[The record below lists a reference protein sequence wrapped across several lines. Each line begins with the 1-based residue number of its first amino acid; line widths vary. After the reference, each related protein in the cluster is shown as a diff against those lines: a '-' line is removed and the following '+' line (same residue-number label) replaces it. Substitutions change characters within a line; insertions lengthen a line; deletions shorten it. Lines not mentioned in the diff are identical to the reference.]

1 MSKTDQL
8 YIICFFRLNE
18 NLSGK
23 LSRDMVNL
31 SVEMPSGIPWTWV
44 KTIDQTNL
52 SQSFPMDALD
62 TSQSSIMQ
70 QSQIELKVTTTSD
83 APHTREFSTGNGLEP
98 GEVVVESIEKLSQ
111 MNAITNRSSKIISE
125 HNMYN
130 SYASNP
136 WNQYKLISERMNAK
150 ESIFDREQILKTELI
165 HLHGSLSE
173 KTKEVEQLMKELEMA
188 YKLINKLQNPE
199 EPQIL
204 AQQETQMA
212 TFEKK
217 DIDILEKEYCQQNIS
232 EKYQKVIIGRNCGNR
247 QTVSKNLD
255 NELAAEVKESHA
267 SENHEL
273 KEKCLLK
280 SELDE
285 TYSNWCAVPTH
296 LSAVFDSIDVSKINV
311 SKMESKIEKSGN
323 IVIAGH
329 EKLHTFEDRIKL
341 CNENIIGIES
351 DNEEITKQHSS
362 VDSEHKISRQDGV
375 DQQLNSFTRLHC
387 NENQKDCIMDKP
399 LLTDGLDSK
408 LEKKTFE
415 QMKFHLD
422 VSDLAQLDMKSEEP
436 ELHSSCNKNVLSD
449 AEFKKIKQ

>member
-1 MSKTDQL
+1 
-8 YIICFFRLNE
+8 
-18 NLSGK
+18 
-23 LSRDMVNL
+23 MVNL
-31 SVEMPSGIPWTWV
+31 SVEMPSGVPWTWV
-44 KTIDQTNL
+44 KAIDQTNL

-62 TSQSSIMQ
+62 VSQSAIMQ
-70 QSQIELKVTTTSD
+70 QSQVELKVTMTSD

-136 WNQYKLISERMNAK
+136 WNQYKLISEKMNAR

-173 KTKEVEQLMKELEMA
+173 KTREVEQLMKELEMA

-204 AQQETQMA
+204 AQETHMTA
-212 TFEKK
+212 FEKK
-217 DIDILEKEYCQQNIS
+217 DIDIIEKEYCQQNFS
-232 EKYQKVIIGRNCGNR
+232 EKYQKVIIERNCGNR
-247 QTVSKNLD
+247 QAVSKNLD
-255 NELAAEVKESHA
+255 IEPVAEVKEGHA
-267 SENHEL
+267 SENHEF
-273 KEKCLLK
+273 KEECRFK
-280 SELDE
+280 SQLNK

-296 LSAVFDSIDVSKINV
+296 LSAMFDSIDVSRIKV

-323 IVIAGH
+323 IVIVGH
-329 EKLHTFEDRIKL
+329 ENLHTFEDRIRL
-341 CNENIIGIES
+341 SNENISGIES

-362 VDSEHKISRQDGV
+362 VDSEHKISRQDVV
-375 DQQLNSFTRLHC
+375 DQQLDSFTRLHC
-387 NENQKDCIMDKP
+387 NESQKDYIMEKP
-399 LLTDGLDSK
+399 LLTDGLDGK
-408 LEKKTFE
+408 LGKKTFE

-422 VSDLAQLDMKSEEP
+422 VNDLAQLDMKSEEP

-449 AEFKKIKQ
+449 AESKEIKQ

>member
-1 MSKTDQL
+1 
-8 YIICFFRLNE
+8 
-18 NLSGK
+18 
-23 LSRDMVNL
+23 MVNL
-31 SVEMPSGIPWTWV
+31 SVEMPSGVPWTWV
-44 KTIDQTNL
+44 KAIDQTNL
-52 SQSFPMDALD
+52 SQSFPMDVLD
-62 TSQSSIMQ
+62 TSQSAIMH
-70 QSQIELKVTTTSD
+70 QSQVSD
-83 APHTREFSTGNGLEP
+83 APHTRECSPSNGLEP

-111 MNAITNRSSKIISE
+111 MNPITNQSSKIISE

-136 WNQYKLISERMNAK
+136 WNQYKLISERTNAR

-204 AQQETQMA
+204 VQQETQMA

-217 DIDILEKEYCQQNIS
+217 DIDIIEKEYCQQNFS

-255 NELAAEVKESHA
+255 NELAAEVKESCV

-273 KEKCLLK
+273 KEECLLK
-280 SELDE
+280 SELNK
-285 TYSNWCAVPTH
+285 TYSNWCAVPTY
-296 LSAVFDSIDVSKINV
+296 LSAMFDSIDVSKINV

-323 IVIAGH
+323 IVIAEHGN
-329 EKLHTFEDRIKL
+329 LHTFEDKIKL
-341 CNENIIGIES
+341 SNENISGIES
-351 DNEEITKQHSS
+351 DNEEIIKQHSS
-362 VDSEHKISRQDGV
+362 VDSEHKISCQDVV
-375 DQQLNSFTRLHC
+375 DQQLDSFTRLHC
-387 NENQKDCIMDKP
+387 SETQKDYIMEKT

-408 LEKKTFE
+408 LGEKTFE
-415 QMKFHLD
+415 QMKFNLD

-436 ELHSSCNKNVLSD
+436 ELRSSCNKNVLSD
-449 AEFKKIKQ
+449 AESKEIKQ